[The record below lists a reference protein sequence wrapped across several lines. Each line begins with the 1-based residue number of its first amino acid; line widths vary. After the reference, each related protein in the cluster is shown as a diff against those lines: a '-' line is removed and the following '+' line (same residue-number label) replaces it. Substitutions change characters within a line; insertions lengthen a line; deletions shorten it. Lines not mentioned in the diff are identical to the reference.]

1 MLWWSPVA
9 VPVPRPAGVG
19 AQGQAWG
26 TAGAQ
31 AVPAA
36 EPLGC
41 APQGQGGKL
50 TRGTQTKEAREAL
63 PVRLQRGFIDAGGCR
78 EKEQRPEGCR
88 SLNWGWNNTTGKANS
103 RGVECKGGG
112 TKDCSQGDT
121 ERGGYRVTGPI
132 RY

>member
-63 PVRLQRGFIDAGGCR
+63 PVRPQRGFIDAGGCR
-78 EKEQRPEGCR
+78 EKKQRPEGCR
-88 SLNWGWNNTTGKANS
+88 SLNWGGTTQQARPT
-103 RGVECKGGG
+103 RGVWNARGEVQRTAAKGIQRGE
-112 TKDCSQGDT
+112 DT
-121 ERGGYRVTGPI
+121 ESLGQ
-132 RY
+132 